1 MQLNLLNLKLKIFNS
16 LQKFKICVISNYFL
30 LIFRLIFNNKRYR
43 RVMMAKINKILIT
56 LFFFFLAGVCEIGGG
71 YLVWLWLRE
80 DMSWIIGALGGF
92 VLFFYA
98 IVPTFQPSHFHRI
111 YAAYGGI
118 FIIMSVLW
126 GWLFEGIAPDS
137 YDIIGTII
145 AIIGVI
151 IIYYMPRK
159 DEEKTIW
166 QSETV
171 NPVLAGPL
179 FFVAAL
185 LEIGGG
191 YLVWLVDKR
200 KENNCISLTRC
211 DYSVCLW
218 YNTYTSASPFW
229 ESICCIWWNIHYFFN
244 SMG

>member
-1 MQLNLLNLKLKIFNS
+1 MI
-16 LQKFKICVISNYFL
+16 KF
-30 LIFRLIFNNKRYR
+30 
-43 RVMMAKINKILIT
+43 NKILIT
-56 LFFFFLAGVCEIGGG
+56 LFFFFLAGLFEIGGG

-80 DMSWIIGALGGF
+80 DMSWILGALGGF
-92 VLFFYA
+92 VLFLYA

-126 GWLFEGIAPDS
+126 GWFFEGIAPDR

-145 AIIGVI
+145 AVIGVI

-159 DEEKTIW
+159 GEEKTIW
-166 QSETV
+166 QSENSKSCISRTFILCSS
-171 NPVLAGPL
+171 PHGDRWRILS
-179 FFVAAL
+179 
-185 LEIGGG
+185 
-191 YLVWLVDKR
+191 LVVDKR
-200 KENNCISLTRC
+200 KENNCISLSWC